1 MRTRL
6 LACMAGALIGAALA
20 SPINDS
26 LDLPPTIALI
36 ACSLAGIALG
46 YVTSLMIHVFT
57 ASSETE

>member
-1 MRTRL
+1 
-6 LACMAGALIGAALA
+6 MAGALIGAALA